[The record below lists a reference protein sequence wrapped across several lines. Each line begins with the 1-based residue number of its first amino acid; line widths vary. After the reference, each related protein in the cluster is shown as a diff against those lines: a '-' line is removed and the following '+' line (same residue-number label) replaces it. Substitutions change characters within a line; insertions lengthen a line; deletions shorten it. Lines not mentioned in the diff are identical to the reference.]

1 MCSAAGALAGGAIGG
16 GAAGSGAGYGNIS
29 SGSGTGTGYGSNTG
43 SGTGT
48 GYGSNTSSG
57 TGTESGTVAKAKS
70 YIPGTAENQA
80 SKGTGSGYS
89 QTSGA
94 STGYTAGTSGTGSG
108 TGTGTG
114 GFTAPGMGNLSSGAT
129 DTFGKEQA
137 PQQGNAVFNADGVA
151 VNAAAG
157 GTSGAQHAIPAA
169 SHTGYG
175 SGSNTGSN
183 SGGGLKAHVPG
194 TQQYKESHGSGS
206 GTGSHLGRDAAAGTV
221 YIFSCACIACPSCLC
236 VSRQS
241 AAFAVMLYHVPQYF
255 TTTCSLHGSIWLCP
269 EAPVVPKDRWLTF
282 QSRHDAAHLTTLY
295 TCTTGA
301 GVGGLAEHERTKQSG
316 SGNDSYSSG
325 EPRGTGAT
333 GTGSNYDTGS
343 NQGAALTSG
352 NVRSHLPGSEANRER
367 KGEQSYG
374 QAAGGGLL
382 NSGSGNTGRDTGY
395 GSGNT
400 GSGSGSG
407 NTGSGSGSGNT
418 GRDIGY
424 SSGSGN
430 TGSGNTGSGNTD
442 SGNTGRDTGY
452 GSGSGNTGGGN
463 TGSGTDDNTT
473 GSGSGGPV
481 TKLKAHLPG
490 TKEYKAA
497 HGKGSDTGT
506 GTGSDYGSNTG
517 SGSHTGRDTA
527 AG

>member
-1 MCSAAGALAGGAIGG
+1 MMQP
-16 GAAGSGAGYGNIS
+16 IS
-29 SGSGTGTGYGSNTG
+29 L
-43 SGTGT
+43 
-48 GYGSNTSSG
+48 
-57 TGTESGTVAKAKS
+57 
-70 YIPGTAENQA
+70 
-80 SKGTGSGYS
+80 
-89 QTSGA
+89 
-94 STGYTAGTSGTGSG
+94 
-108 TGTGTG
+108 
-114 GFTAPGMGNLSSGAT
+114 FCL
-129 DTFGKEQA
+129 
-137 PQQGNAVFNADGVA
+137 
-151 VNAAAG
+151 
-157 GTSGAQHAIPAA
+157 
-169 SHTGYG
+169 
-175 SGSNTGSN
+175 
-183 SGGGLKAHVPG
+183 
-194 TQQYKESHGSGS
+194 
-206 GTGSHLGRDAAAGTV
+206 LG
-221 YIFSCACIACPSCLC
+221 
-236 VSRQS
+236 
-241 AAFAVMLYHVPQYF
+241 
-255 TTTCSLHGSIWLCP
+255 
-269 EAPVVPKDRWLTF
+269 
-282 QSRHDAAHLTTLY
+282 
-295 TCTTGA
+295 TTGA

-374 QAAGGGLL
+374 QGAGGGLL

-400 GSGSGSG
+400 GRDTGYGSG
-407 NTGSGSGSGNT
+407 NTGSGSGNT
-418 GRDIGY
+418 GRDTGY

-430 TGSGNTGSGNTD
+430 TGGGNT
-442 SGNTGRDTGY
+442 
-452 GSGSGNTGGGN
+452 GSGSGNTGGGNTGSGSGNTGSGN

-506 GTGSDYGSNTG
+506 GSDYGSNTG

>member
-1 MCSAAGALAGGAIGG
+1 M
-16 GAAGSGAGYGNIS
+16 
-29 SGSGTGTGYGSNTG
+29 
-43 SGTGT
+43 
-48 GYGSNTSSG
+48 
-57 TGTESGTVAKAKS
+57 
-70 YIPGTAENQA
+70 
-80 SKGTGSGYS
+80 
-89 QTSGA
+89 
-94 STGYTAGTSGTGSG
+94 
-108 TGTGTG
+108 
-114 GFTAPGMGNLSSGAT
+114 AP
-129 DTFGKEQA
+129 
-137 PQQGNAVFNADGVA
+137 
-151 VNAAAG
+151 
-157 GTSGAQHAIPAA
+157 I
-169 SHTGYG
+169 
-175 SGSNTGSN
+175 
-183 SGGGLKAHVPG
+183 
-194 TQQYKESHGSGS
+194 
-206 GTGSHLGRDAAAGTV
+206 
-221 YIFSCACIACPSCLC
+221 
-236 VSRQS
+236 
-241 AAFAVMLYHVPQYF
+241 
-255 TTTCSLHGSIWLCP
+255 
-269 EAPVVPKDRWLTF
+269 VPKDRLLTF
-282 QSRHDAAHLTTLY
+282 QSCHDSAYLTTLS

-374 QAAGGGLL
+374 QGAGGGLL
-382 NSGSGNTGRDTGY
+382 NSG
-395 GSGNT
+395 
-400 GSGSGSG
+400 
-407 NTGSGSGSGNT
+407 
-418 GRDIGY
+418 
-424 SSGSGN
+424 
-430 TGSGNTGSGNTD
+430 

-506 GTGSDYGSNTG
+506 GSDYGSNTG
-517 SGSHTGRDTA
+517 SGSHNGRDTA